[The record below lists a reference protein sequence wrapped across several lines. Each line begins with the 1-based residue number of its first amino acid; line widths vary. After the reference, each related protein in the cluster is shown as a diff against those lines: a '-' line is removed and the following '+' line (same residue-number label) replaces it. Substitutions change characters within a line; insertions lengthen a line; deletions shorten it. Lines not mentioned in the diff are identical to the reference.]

1 MKIRPVAAKVFHEQT
16 DMTKLIV
23 VSRNSANAPKKLGE
37 TSLSHVRLS
46 FPRLHN
52 VARRKHRP
60 VNRDFDATRIKQ
72 TAQPWLQSH
81 SWYGLTKLND
91 QTR

>member
-1 MKIRPVAAKVFHEQT
+1 MKIRLVEAEVFHGQT

-23 VSRNSANAPKKLGE
+23 VSCNSAKTLGE
-37 TSLSHVRLS
+37 TSPSHVRLS
-46 FPRLHN
+46 FPRLYN

-60 VNRDFDATRIKQ
+60 IYSDFDATRIKP

-81 SWYGLTKLND
+81 SWYRFTELND